1 MSAGFI
7 IIGYDKNAE
16 HITSESFAINL
27 NVLGGARLKIASNQT
42 NEVYKA
48 YFNELIK
55 LGKEDIT
62 LIMDYYHE
70 QSILM
75 EGIKND
81 ATKHE

>member
-1 MSAGFI
+1 MSAGFS

-27 NVLGGARLKIASNQT
+27 NVLGGARLKIAFNQT

-75 EGIKND
+75 ECIKND